1 MVAPRVAHEATEK
14 SCPLG
19 VVWSYYLLDTS
30 ARAQLGNIDAAKK
43 EGKVVVYAA
52 VHPKR

>member
-1 MVAPRVAHEATEK
+1 MKRRK
-14 SCPLG
+14 K
-19 VVWSYYLLDTS
+19 VVLWAWFGLTIFWTLP

-52 VHPKR
+52 VPPKR